1 MQIQSLFYSIGIA
14 ALCVPL
20 VATAAVNEYTT
31 DTFLSKIDSGTNT
44 TASNAYLDE
53 PGGFD
58 IAPND
63 VIYIADTANHV
74 IEKISPKDRKLKN
87 VAGTGRY
94 GYADGK
100 LKKAQFASPK
110 DIVSIGKKGKR
121 KLYVADT
128 DNNAIRRIRLKKK
141 EVDTIVSDVQKPEGV
156 AAHKHFVFISDT
168 GNDRIL
174 RYNTKNGKLIT
185 LADDLS
191 SPTKLIYWPKAKNLI
206 FVNSGEGTVRSVN
219 VSTKKVSKPII
230 EDLEDIGGVYRS
242 GRNLYISSS
251 RDIGVYN
258 EIWKVALKKP
268 NKKKVVHPL
277 SIARKIVAT
286 DTNDEVLSDERETEQ
301 LNTSSDIDA
310 SEDELTWEEYNSW
323 TPDEIEEDNTDA
335 QTQAD
340 VQGNLQD
347 SDDIDQEHITCLPI
361 TKYGTSTTTTE
372 WTLDVDPE
380 KTWQSEQ
387 FVLSADYQGD
397 NPYFRVQLMQNES
410 ESEWVY
416 GRTIRSTETSSI
428 HPVRDIADIKPERE
442 KNIYQ
447 MDNGDFVVTLK
458 YKLPKESKLDRD
470 NLQANVE
477 LCANNDDLDHPD
489 SVTVERLY
497 VLYKGGSAILT
508 WHDDGTNPR
517 HFAGKHRF
525 QDEFGKKKR
534 ARIGRPK
541 AVEFSPNK
549 KKMYIS
555 QNNKISVY
563 NFKKKKLTP
572 LAGHLMDSY
581 TEDIGEDARFS
592 DITDMAI
599 APKGKWLYVADRNNN
614 RIRKVHTKTGETKY
628 VTGAG
633 YTNYGFTSTDGN
645 GYQEGVACPNVFDD
659 KKTSNLDRSS
669 TGKKK
674 CAYFYRPTGIAISPN
689 GKTLY
694 IAEGSSNRIR
704 AVKVKTGK
712 TQLIAGTGEAGFV
725 DGSTSE
731 AQFDGPYSIDV
742 SSDGNTLYVADKGNN
757 AIRVINLEND
767 AVTTLAG
774 DGRIGLRDGE
784 DAVLAI
790 PEALEEKN
798 GTVYWTEA
806 GSHTVRSYDTTT
818 GITTTLSGTS
828 ERGYTDGDGAS
839 ATWNNPKGF
848 DIRKGKLFIADYLND
863 VIRTVEL

>member
-1 MQIQSLFYSIGIA
+1 MRIRPFLTTVGIA
-14 ALCVPL
+14 ALCLPL
-20 VATAAVNEYTT
+20 VTMAASNEYTT
-31 DTFLSKIDSGTNT
+31 DTFLSKIDAGTNS
-44 TASNAYLDE
+44 TAENAYLDE

-63 VIYIADTANHV
+63 VIFIADTANHV
-74 IEKISPKDRKLKN
+74 IEKITPKNNKLKT
-87 VAGTGRY
+87 VAGNRTY
-94 GYADGK
+94 GYTDGK

-110 DIVSIGKKGKR
+110 DIVSIGKKKKR

-141 EVDTIVSDVQKPEGV
+141 TVDTLVSDLNKPEGV
-156 AAHKHFVFISDT
+156 AAYKQFVFISDT

-174 RYNTKNGKLIT
+174 RYNTKNGKLVTI
-185 LADDLS
+185 AEGLS
-191 SPTKLIYWPKAKNLI
+191 APTKLLYWPKANNII

-219 VSTKKVSKPII
+219 VKTKKVSKPII
-230 EDLEDIGGVYRS
+230 DDLEDIGGVFRT

-258 EIWKVALKKP
+258 EIWKVRLKKA
-268 NKKKVVHPL
+268 NKKKVVRPL
-277 SIARKIVAT
+277 SEGRRIVAT
-286 DTNDEVLSDERETEQ
+286 DTGNEALSDERETEQ

-310 SEDELTWEEYNSW
+310 SEDTLTWEEYNSW
-323 TPDEIEEDNTDA
+323 TPDELEEDNTD
-335 QTQAD
+335 TQ

-347 SDDIDQEHITCLPI
+347 SEDIDEEQITCLPI
-361 TKYGTSTTTTE
+361 TKYGTDTSATS
-372 WTLDVDPE
+372 WTLDIDPS
-380 KTWQSEQ
+380 KAWQSEQ
-387 FVLSADYQGD
+387 FILSADYQGD
-397 NPYFRVQLMQNES
+397 NPYFRVQLEQNDI

-416 GRTIRSTETSSI
+416 GRTIRSTEESI

-442 KNIYQ
+442 KNIVQ
-447 MDNGDFVVTLK
+447 MENGDFLVTLK
-458 YKLPKESKLDRD
+458 YKLPSESKLVRE

-489 SVTVERLY
+489 SVTIERLY
-497 VLYKGGSAILT
+497 VLYKGGSSILT

-525 QDEFGKKKR
+525 QDEFGKKKK

-563 NFKKKKLTP
+563 NFKTKKLQP

-581 TEDIGEDARFS
+581 TEGIGETARFS
-592 DITDMAI
+592 DVTDMAI

-614 RIRKVHTKTGETKY
+614 RIRRINTKTGKTEY

-633 YTNYGFTSTDGN
+633 YTNFGFTSTDGN

-659 KKTSNLDRSS
+659 KATSNEKR
-669 TGKKK
+669 TAKGKKE

-704 AVKVKTGK
+704 AIKVKNGK
-712 TQLIAGTGEAGFV
+712 SRLIAGTGDAGFV
-725 DGSTSE
+725 DGTTSE
-731 AQFDGPYSIDV
+731 AQFNGPYSIDV
-742 SSDGNTLYVADKGNN
+742 SEDGNTLYVSDKGNN
-757 AIRVINLEND
+757 AIRSINLETNT
-767 AVTTLAG
+767 VTTLAG
-774 DGRIGLRDGE
+774 DGRVGLRDGE

-790 PEALEEKN
+790 PEALEEHK
-798 GTVYWTEA
+798 GTIYWTEA
-806 GSHTVRSYDTTT
+806 GSHTVRSYNTAT

-828 ERGYTDGDGAS
+828 DRGYEDGVGAS
-839 ATWNNPKGF
+839 AKWNNPKGF